1 MPAFQ
6 GIFSDPPVVVRFSSP
21 EALPLSSLESYP
33 PCPAMAETLGVVSG
47 IIAVADLT
55 YTVLRYLKSAHDA
68 GKEIQDYN
76 REAPNFAE
84 LLTSLAVHV
93 TQSGGQN
100 GDPWFESVQ
109 TLQRGPMQQYQ
120 TAVETFKEKVAPRT
134 GFRENFTQRM
144 TWKFVKDDVKEIL
157 EKMERLKSLVVIA
170 LQKDHLLVF
179 SFPSKE
185 VPNRARSRRVLT
197 DKQQTV

>member
-1 MPAFQ
+1 
-6 GIFSDPPVVVRFSSP
+6 
-21 EALPLSSLESYP
+21 
-33 PCPAMAETLGVVSG
+33 MAETLGVVSG

-55 YTVLRYLKSAHDA
+55 YTVLGYLKSVHDA
-68 GKEIQDYN
+68 GRDVQEYN

-93 TQSGGQN
+93 AQSGGQN

-120 TAVETFKEKVAPRT
+120 TAVERFKEKVAPGT
-134 GFRENFTQRM
+134 GLREKLTQRM

-157 EKMERLKSLVVIA
+157 DKMERLKSLIVIA
-170 LQKDHLLVF
+170 LQKDHL
-179 SFPSKE
+179 
-185 VPNRARSRRVLT
+185 
-197 DKQQTV
+197 